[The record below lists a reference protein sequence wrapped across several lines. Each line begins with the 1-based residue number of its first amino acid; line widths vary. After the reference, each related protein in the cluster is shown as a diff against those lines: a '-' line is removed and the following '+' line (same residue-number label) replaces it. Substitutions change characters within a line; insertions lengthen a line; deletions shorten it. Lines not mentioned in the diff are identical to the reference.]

1 MDALAISTHHDAVTG
16 TSTQLVVYDYE
27 RIFNEAK
34 QAIQNL
40 YFKELGEIANYQ
52 LNNIVVFD

>member
-34 QAIQNL
+34 QAI
-40 YFKELGEIANYQ
+40 
-52 LNNIVVFD
+52 